1 MKDYLYQ
8 MNQADIIS
16 GAGVLLI
23 LAAFFLSTFNLLKE
37 KSKLFFILNLF
48 GGALACW
55 GSVLIHSVSFTIL
68 EGTWAA
74 VALIGL
80 IKSNRK

>member
-1 MKDYLYQ
+1 
-8 MNQADIIS
+8 MNLADIIS

-23 LAAFFLSTFNLLKE
+23 LSAFFLNTFNLLKE
-37 KSKLFFILNLF
+37 KSRLFFKLNLF

-55 GSVLIHSVSFTIL
+55 GSVLIHSVPFTIL
-68 EGTWAA
+68 EGTWSA

-80 IKSNRK
+80 MKSNRK

>member
-1 MKDYLYQ
+1 
-8 MNQADIIS
+8 MNDSDIIS

-23 LAAFFLSTFNLLKE
+23 LAAFFLTTFNLLKE

-55 GSVLIHSVSFTIL
+55 GSILIDSIPFTIL
-68 EGTWAA
+68 EGTWAV
-74 VALIGL
+74 VAFIGL
-80 IKSNRK
+80 MKRKQV